1 MTVRL
6 RPATAAD
13 VPRLT
18 ELVDAAYGRFVERI
32 GGPPQ
37 PMTRDYAEIVR
48 DRDVTVAESG
58 GEIVALLVLA
68 VTDEG
73 FLIENVA
80 VDPAHQG
87 AGIGRLLLESAEE
100 AAGATGFDSL
110 YLYTH
115 ERITENVELYER
127 IGYVEFDR
135 RPAGE
140 GKVVYLRKQ
149 LK

>member
-1 MTVRL
+1 MSL

-18 ELVDAAYGRFVERI
+18 ELVDAAYGGYVQRLGR
-32 GGPPQ
+32 PPE

-48 DRDVTVAESG
+48 ERDVTVAEEDG
-58 GEIVALLVLA
+58 VIVALLVLT

-80 VDPAHQG
+80 VDPVRQG
-87 AGIGRLLLESAEE
+87 TGLGRTLLELADQE
-100 AAGATGFDSL
+100 ARRAAFDSI

-115 ERITENVELYER
+115 ELITERIAMYER
-127 IGYVEFDR
+127 NGYVEFDR

-149 LK
+149 LA